1 MNRRLI
7 GIAGAIVLASLGT
20 VALVAYVQSA
30 RDEAAAQ
37 EAMVDVWIVKST
49 IEQGTLA
56 EDIEGS
62 VEQTQAPGRLVAD
75 GAVADIDTLAGLVA
89 GAELLPGEQVVRT
102 KFVTPAEARTG
113 DLPPGMLEVTLE
125 LEPERALGGQLRA
138 GDTVAVLLSFE
149 PFDFEGV
156 VVDGSG
162 NPTKLTGKTPNTT
175 HVELHKVLVTAVQI
189 VENATGVPTVPGDG
203 EDEPDDEGVVSAPS
217 DNLYVTLALDARAL
231 EQVVF
236 AAEFGTVWLAGEP
249 LDASEAGT
257 RIVDRGNVYDT
268 IPLP

>member
-7 GIAGAIVLASLGT
+7 GIAGAIVLAALGT
-20 VALVAYVQSA
+20 VALVTYVQSA
-30 RDEAAAQ
+30 HDEAAAQ

-49 IEQGTLA
+49 IEQGTPA
-56 EDIEGS
+56 EDIEQS
-62 VEQTQAPGRLVAD
+62 VQRTQAPGRLVAD
-75 GAVADIDTLAGLVA
+75 DAVTGLDTLTGLVA
-89 GAELLPGEQVVRT
+89 DAEMLPGEQLVRT
-102 KFVTPAEARTG
+102 RFVTPTEARTG
-113 DLPPGMLEVTLE
+113 DLPPGMLEVTVE

-149 PFDFEGV
+149 PFDYEGV

-175 HVELHKVLVTAVQI
+175 HIEVHKVLVTAVQI
-189 VENATGVPTVPGDG
+189 VENATGVPTVPGDD
-203 EDEPDDEGVVSAPS
+203 EDEPDEGVVSAPS
-217 DNLYVTLALDARAL
+217 DNLFVTLALDARAL

-236 AAEFGTVWLAGEP
+236 AAEFGTVWLANEP

-257 RIVDRGNVYDT
+257 RIVDRGNVYDS